1 MDLDERAS
9 GADAELDDPFRSGG
23 PDAPTVGSAGL
34 LAERRAA
41 MAIGTAV
48 RTAVAL
54 DRGRWRRHDPA
65 EAR

>member
-1 MDLDERAS
+1 
-9 GADAELDDPFRSGG
+9 
-23 PDAPTVGSAGL
+23 
-34 LAERRAA
+34 